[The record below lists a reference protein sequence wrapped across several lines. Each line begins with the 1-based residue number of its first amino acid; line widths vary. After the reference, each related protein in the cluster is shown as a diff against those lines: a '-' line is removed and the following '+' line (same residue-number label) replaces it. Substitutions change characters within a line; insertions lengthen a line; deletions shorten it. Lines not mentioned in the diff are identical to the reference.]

1 MAPTAIGVPGR
12 SLATLPVRSTVPVII
27 AGGVGYDVRISLQT
41 YYKLEGMTEGA
52 LDIYTHVREDVIALY
67 GFATKEEKYA
77 FEKLISISGIGPT
90 LAQKIL
96 SGIDAP
102 DLADAIAR
110 GDARKLST
118 IPGVGKKTAERIC
131 LELRDKLVL
140 PSTYSATP
148 VVTRGSI
155 DGDVQS
161 ALVNLGYRPKDA
173 EAAIDKARQE
183 LGADA
188 ELAVLLRAALRQL
201 TK

>member
-1 MAPTAIGVPGR
+1 MIGYLEGTLR
-12 SLATLPVRSTVPVII
+12 TLDATRALVIC
-27 AGGVGYDVRISLQT
+27 GGVGYEVHISLST
-41 YYKLEGMTEGA
+41 YYRLEGKRDVAME
-52 LDIYTHVREDVIALY
+52 IYTHVREDALALY
-67 GFATKEEKYA
+67 GFASADEKMA

-96 SGIDAP
+96 SGIDAN

-131 LELRDKLVL
+131 LELRDKLVVA
-140 PSTYSATP
+140 ATP
-148 VVTRGSI
+148 SAQPAAPTRLSV
-155 DGDVQS
+155 DDDVQS

-173 EAAIDKARQE
+173 ELALDKARQE
-183 LGADA
+183 LGAEA
-188 ELAVLLRAALRQL
+188 EFSPLLKRSLRYL

>member
-1 MAPTAIGVPGR
+1 MIGYLEGT
-12 SLATLPVRSTVPVII
+12 LKHLEATRADVM
-27 AGGVGYDVRISLQT
+27 AGGVGYDVHISLQT
-41 YYKLEGMTEGA
+41 YYRLEGRKDASLE
-52 LDIYTHVREDVIALY
+52 IYTHVREDALALY
-67 GFATKEEKYA
+67 GFASTDEKIA
-77 FEKLISISGIGPT
+77 FEQLIAISGIGPT

-118 IPGVGKKTAERIC
+118 IPGVGKKTAERMC

-140 PSTYSATP
+140 PAARTTTP

-155 DGDVQS
+155 ADDVQS

-173 EAAIDKARQE
+173 ENAVDAARKE
-183 LGADA
+183 SGADA
-188 ELAVLLRAALRQL
+188 EFSVLLRAALRQL
-201 TK
+201 TR

>member
-1 MAPTAIGVPGR
+1 MIGYLEGTLNHLQATRALVMAQ
-12 SLATLPVRSTVPVII
+12 
-27 AGGVGYDVRISLQT
+27 GVGYDVHISLQT
-41 YYKLEGMTEGA
+41 YYRLEGRNDASLE
-52 LDIYTHVREDVIALY
+52 IYTHVREDALALY
-67 GFATKEEKYA
+67 GFASTSEKIA
-77 FEKLISISGIGPT
+77 FERLISISGIGPT

-148 VVTRGSI
+148 VVTRGTI